1 MDSAEFVTLMLI
13 DKGYYDYDFKSGD
26 EADKKNEGE
35 GNILKSPNL
44 SQEELEAK
52 LANVFGIGTKAKPKS
67 LPPFELQRI
76 AINDIKTE

>member
-1 MDSAEFVTLMLI
+1 MLI

-67 LPPFELQRI
+67 LPPFELQQI